1 MFFNFKS
8 WLGSSCQLLPLAQL
22 VSKQLVGMLIVI
34 IVKTSLKDCFGE
46 VKTSAAGAGILGVM
60 VCDVLFCS
68 FVLDLS
74 LTTILC
80 RGTKEE
86 LPCS

>member
-1 MFFNFKS
+1 
-8 WLGSSCQLLPLAQL
+8 
-22 VSKQLVGMLIVI
+22 MLIVV
-34 IVKTSLKDCFGE
+34 IVKTSLKECFGE

-60 VCDVLFCS
+60 VCDDVLFYF
-68 FVLDLS
+68 FVLCLS
-74 LTTILC
+74 LTIALC